1 MTWFNSQHLQQ
12 ASAYAGRQKNNL
24 VLNYFWHFA
33 LSMREAGKLLFLSLG
48 SVVHAIFPWV
58 LNFKLLEWRVNAL
71 ETLKNTFPN
80 NPILKKIN
88 FNK

>member
-12 ASAYAGRQKNNL
+12 AAEFANRQRNNP
-24 VLNYFWHFA
+24 VSNYVWHFA
-33 LSMREAGKLLFLSLG
+33 LSMIEAGKLLFLALG

-58 LNFKLLEWRVNAL
+58 LNFKLLEWRVAAL
-71 ETLKNTFPN
+71 ETLKNNFPN
-80 NPILKKIN
+80 DPILKKIN

>member
-1 MTWFNSQHLQQ
+1 MTWINAQHLQQ
-12 ASAYAGRQKNNL
+12 ASEYANRQKNNL

-33 LSMREAGKLLFLSLG
+33 VSMTEAGKLLFLCLG

-58 LNFKLLEWRVNAL
+58 LNFNLLEWRVNAL
-71 ETLKNTFPN
+71 ETLKNNFPN
-80 NPILKKIN
+80 DPILKKIN

>member
-24 VLNYFWHFA
+24 IVNYLWHFA
-33 LSMREAGKLLFLSLG
+33 LSMSEAVKLLFLLLG

-71 ETLKNTFPN
+71 ETLKNNFPN
-80 NPILKKIN
+80 DPILKKIN
-88 FNK
+88 FDK

>member
-1 MTWFNSQHLQQ
+1 MTWINAQHLQQ
-12 ASAYAGRQKNNL
+12 ASEYANRQKNNL

-33 LSMREAGKLLFLSLG
+33 VSMTEAGKLLFLCLS
-48 SVVHAIFPWV
+48 SVVHAIFPWL

-71 ETLKNTFPN
+71 ETLKNNFPN
-80 NPILKKIN
+80 DPILKKIN

>member
-1 MTWFNSQHLQQ
+1 MTWFNSQHLLQ
-12 ASAYAGRQKNNL
+12 ASAYAGRKKNNL

-33 LSMREAGKLLFLSLG
+33 LSMAEAGKLLFLSLG

-71 ETLKNTFPN
+71 ETLKNNFPDD
-80 NPILKKIN
+80 PILKKIN
-88 FNK
+88 FTK

>member
-1 MTWFNSQHLQQ
+1 MTWFNSHHLLQ
-12 ASAYAGRQKNNL
+12 ASAYAGRKKNNL

-33 LSMREAGKLLFLSLG
+33 LSMAEAGKLLFLSLG

-71 ETLKNTFPN
+71 EILKNNFPDD
-80 NPILKKIN
+80 PILKKIN
-88 FNK
+88 FTK

>member
-24 VLNYFWHFA
+24 IVNYLWHFA
-33 LSMREAGKLLFLSLG
+33 LSMSEAGKLLFLCFG

-71 ETLKNTFPN
+71 ETLKNNFPN
-80 NPILKKIN
+80 DPTLKKIN
-88 FNK
+88 FTK

>member
-12 ASAYAGRQKNNL
+12 ASAYAGRQKNNP
-24 VLNYFWHFA
+24 VLNYIWHFA
-33 LSMREAGKLLFLSLG
+33 LSMFEAGKLLFLSLG

-71 ETLKNTFPN
+71 ETLKNNFPDD
-80 NPILKKIN
+80 PILKKIN